1 METLFIYLLKSS
13 CLVTLFFLAYY
24 FLLRSETF
32 FTSNRWFLLVG
43 LITSAVLPLLVF
55 TKTIW
60 VEPSPVTID
69 WSQIP
74 VGIPVE
80 KTSFEMDWFLT
91 AGIVYALGIAAFLT
105 RFGLDYYSL
114 TKVFKGKTVHQQ
126 ADFKFIDVE
135 EKLAPFS
142 FFNTIVYNSAL
153 YSASELQNIIE
164 HEKVH
169 SEQNHSID
177 VLITRLFSI
186 LFWFNPVIWLYQK
199 AILQNLEF
207 IADSEALLKISDK
220 KAYQITLLKITAHE
234 NCVALSNHFYQSLIK
249 KRIIMLNKNQSSKR
263 NLWKYALVVPA
274 LVAFFILF
282 QVNVVAQEKAK
293 ETPLN
298 NYEMKFGAKVELQIT
313 SNSTEKE
320 LNAEKS
326 FFKENYNL
334 EINFTGITRDKN
346 NEIIAIKVELKD
358 KEGIRKVNQIE
369 GESPIKPFTVF
380 AEKDSANKL
389 NFGFSAN
396 SNDNRHLK
404 NAFDNFNAKK
414 GKLVVEKDTNFW
426 SIDNAKKNGSN
437 CLIIINGTKQTEDN
451 IIKIPLNED
460 ILSEVSLEPEAAIKK
475 YGSEGKNG
483 AIEITTGK
491 LNKSNPKKAD
501 EVKDLGLFHKNENQ
515 LNLDKIDPTNIT
527 GTKKSTKTKIVKVV
541 STEYD
546 GIPIETDIYID
557 GIKVDQ
563 KELDRLDPSIIER
576 MNVNKSIA
584 ANDIIEIT
592 TKKAAEDQISTKKND
607 GWAISFE
614 TSKPEDNIKRIKND
628 KNIDYKKAV
637 ILINGKVSDANTLAK
652 LNPEDI
658 TSVGVQKPSNG
669 PESKKQNAIKKY
681 GIKALNGIIE
691 VETKELQKK

>member
-13 CLVTLFFLAYY
+13 GLVTLFFLAYY
-24 FLLRSETF
+24 FLLRKETF
-32 FTSNRWFLLVG
+32 FTSNRWFLITG
-43 LITSAVLPLLVF
+43 LITSVLLPLLVF
-55 TKTIW
+55 TKTVW
-60 VEPSPVTID
+60 VEPSPTIID

-80 KTSFEMDWFLT
+80 KISFEMDWFLT
-91 AGIVYALGIAAFLT
+91 AGIVYALGIVAFLT

-114 TKVFKGKTVHQQ
+114 TKVFKGKTIYQQ
-126 ADFKFIDVE
+126 ADFKFIDVK

-153 YSASELQNIIE
+153 YSVSELQNIIE

-177 VLITRLFSI
+177 VLITRVFSI

-263 NLWKYALVVPA
+263 NLWKYAIVVPA
-274 LVAFFILF
+274 LVAFFMLF

-293 ETPLN
+293 ETALN
-298 NYEMKFGAKVELQIT
+298 NFEMKFGMKVELHIT

-320 LNAEKS
+320 LNAEKD
-326 FFKENYNL
+326 FFKEEYNL
-334 EINFTGITRDKN
+334 EMNFSEIATDKN
-346 NEIIAIKVELKD
+346 NELIAIKVELKD

-380 AEKDSANKL
+380 AEKDSKNKL

-396 SNDNRHLK
+396 INKASKRH
-404 NAFDNFNAKK
+404 FDLVNGIKGAKK
-414 GKLVVEKDTNFW
+414 ENIAVIEDNNFW
-426 SIDNAKKNGSN
+426 SINNAKKNGSN

-451 IIKIPLNED
+451 IIKIPLDEE
-460 ILSEVSLEPEAAIKK
+460 ILAQVTLEPAAAMKK
-475 YGSEGKNG
+475 YGSEGRNG
-483 AIEITTGK
+483 AMLITTGK
-491 LNKSNPKKAD
+491 QKKSNPEKSD
-501 EVKDLGLFHKNENQ
+501 EVEDLGLFHKNENQ
-515 LNLDKIDPTNIT
+515 LNLERIDPTNIT
-527 GTKKSTKTKIVKVV
+527 GTKKSTKTKIVEVV
-541 STEYD
+541 SSEFE
-546 GIPIETDIYID
+546 GIPIKTDIYID

-563 KELDRLDPSIIER
+563 KELDKLDPSIIEK
-576 MNVNKSIA
+576 MDVTKNGKESTIKIISKNSKGIPDGVTIFVDGKKTSKKELDKMDSNLIESVNVLKGKNALDKYGEDG
-584 ANDIIEIT
+584 ANGVIDII
-592 TKKAAEDQISTKKND
+592 TKK
-607 GWAISFE
+607 
-614 TSKPEDNIKRIKND
+614 R
-628 KNIDYKKAV
+628 
-637 ILINGKVSDANTLAK
+637 
-652 LNPEDI
+652 
-658 TSVGVQKPSNG
+658 
-669 PESKKQNAIKKY
+669 
-681 GIKALNGIIE
+681 
-691 VETKELQKK
+691 